1 LSRQRLTDRHGAARY
16 IRFVFFGLLITIG
29 LASAACALAGRS
41 RVVSGPLEARTAE
54 AAANLTPEQAAVREA
69 STLICRGLFDEAEKT
84 IEEAR
89 GASLSESEPVGR
101 LAALV
106 AEYEQI
112 AERRKAGQALAYEEQ
127 LTALKKAQGVVD
139 VNDPNEIADL
149 NDVNDVVE
157 VLSIVTRA
165 GEYATDAQRQ
175 ELLGMDFV
183 KTVFQKAIDKAAEYE
198 VEGKWIE
205 AYSNCYYWLA
215 AIDPNNEA
223 YKDYAERLIE
233 KSQIV
238 AAFQDSPCETSR
250 ERFDGIK
257 PIMFVKAIAALN
269 LYYVNIIDYGEMAA
283 KGIERCILL
292 ADVVE
297 RSKQFAS
304 YMSDANGVKDV
315 NDAGGVSDPNGVKKK
330 FVKPDPEALAAWR
343 STLAAL
349 RGEVKESPSGFGR
362 DEFLAIFEKLLIL
375 NEATAKLPDTIVVAQ
390 FSEAALEALDPYT
403 VMVWPRQ
410 VDDFEKMMT
419 NEFTGIGIEIS
430 RRDGLLTVGSLL
442 PDTPAYRSGLDAGDV
457 IEAVDGLETRDMTL
471 TCAVKKIT
479 GPKGT
484 KVRLTVRRQN
494 LDSTQDIEITRDR
507 ITVPTIRGWQRAED
521 GHWRYMLDEK
531 EKIGYVRLMSFS
543 AETAEDFDKALR
555 GLETEGMRALILDLR
570 FNSGGLLDSAVA
582 VADKFIEEGLIVKTQ
597 PGFGRVPDYR
607 TAKRAGTHPNYPVV
621 VLINSGSASASEIV
635 AGAMADPRYRRA
647 TLVGERTHG
656 KGSVQGI
663 TPFPGGRAQLKYT
676 MAYYHLPS
684 GQRVESRDAMKKLGR
699 TDWGVAPD
707 VKIELR
713 SDEVRKMIDIQRDND
728 VLVQANHDNSNG
740 EVKKHSVADTLK
752 SDPQLA
758 VGLLVAQ
765 SKLIEARAVAA
776 K

>member
-1 LSRQRLTDRHGAARY
+1 LIDRHGAARY
-16 IRFVFFGLLITIG
+16 IRFVFFGLLVTIG

-41 RVVSGPLEARTAE
+41 RVVSGPLEGKTAE
-54 AAANLTPEQAAVREA
+54 AAASLTPEQAAVRTA
-69 STLICRGLFDEAEKT
+69 STLICQGLFGEAEKA
-84 IEEAR
+84 IEQAR
-89 GASLSESEPVGR
+89 DASLAGSEPVGR

-112 AERRKAGQALAYEEQ
+112 AERRRAGQAKAYDEQ

-175 ELLGMDFV
+175 ELLGMEFV
-183 KTVFQKAIDKAAEYE
+183 TTVFQKAIDKAAEYE

-205 AYSNCYYWLA
+205 AYSNCYYWLT

-223 YKDYAERLIE
+223 YKDYAEQLIE
-233 KSQIV
+233 KAQIV

-257 PIMFVKAIAALN
+257 PIMFVKAVAALN
-269 LYYVNIIDYGEMAA
+269 LYYVNIIDYSEMAA
-283 KGIERCILL
+283 KGVERCILL

-304 YMSDANGVKDV
+304 YMSDANDP
-315 NDAGGVSDPNGVKKK
+315 NSVSDPNGIKNR
-330 FVKPDPEALAAWR
+330 FVKPAPEALTAWR

-349 RGEVKESPSGFGR
+349 KGEVKDSPSGYGR
-362 DEFLAIFEKLLIL
+362 DEFLGTFEKVLLL
-375 NEATAKLPDTIVVAQ
+375 NDATAKLPDTIVVAQ

-430 RRDGLLTVGSLL
+430 KRDGMLTVGSLL

-457 IEAVDGLETRDMTL
+457 IEAVDGLETKDMTL

-543 AETAEDFDKALR
+543 AETAEDFDKALS
-555 GLETEGMRALILDLR
+555 GLEAEGMRALILDLR

-582 VADKFIEEGLIVKTQ
+582 VADKFVEEGLIVKTQ

-607 TAKRAGTHPNYPVV
+607 TAKRTGTHPGYPVV
-621 VLINSGSASASEIV
+621 VLINSSSASASEIV
-635 AGAMADPRYRRA
+635 AGALADPRYRRA

-663 TPFPGGRAQLKYT
+663 IFFPGGRAQLKYT

-713 SDEVRKMIDIQRDND
+713 SDEIRKMIDIQRDND
-728 VLVQANHDNSNG
+728 VLVQANHDNANG
-740 EVKKHSVADTLK
+740 EVKKHSVGETLE

-765 SKLIEARAVAA
+765 SKLIEARAVVA